1 MANSQTAT
9 AEALATSKGA
19 LPNRNLSLIGLFGS
33 KNNMQALVRYA
44 SGRIETVKTGERLSL
59 GRIVAIDQNGL
70 LIERRGEVGR
80 LPILTN

>member
-33 KNNMQALVRYA
+33 ENNMQALVRYA

-80 LPILTN
+80 LPIFTN